1 MNRSLAIGLSIAT
14 IIGLFLFFQGAAPKK
29 DAGQGTAA
37 RSPKTQRPPKVILN
51 DVPDKDSASHL
62 KEKSEAPQKS
72 DPTKKENEQ
81 TKPKRQEQAKT
92 LRFTRPRKIS
102 LVNRWVP
109 GMERYSRSP
118 GDSVMEA
125 KLNLL
130 KVDLNLDGQL
140 FEDVI
145 KDLNAIGLGFEIRI
159 DPRVLEFL
167 KKDQLEVSLRLRRI
181 SMRNALAL
189 ILSVHPDLVYYF
201 DNDVLEITWE
211 KFAPK
216 EDPVEAVKRDELIP
230 VEPLHGLYRKTLRER
245 KVTMIFDKTP
255 LSDIVSFIQDIT
267 SLNITASRDIDLE
280 VPVTVDVRDGN
291 LEATLKA
298 ILAKHGLYWIFEN
311 QTLKI
316 VEKSQAD
323 PFWKELEAIEEKQ
336 KTAQAVLAETSK
348 RSLNSATLT
357 QALAFLQAEFQLTTF
372 AARDYRWDGLLVVQ
386 VGDSVELICERMA
399 LLGDGN
405 WELRQQNSGSY
416 LVQWRQ
422 NSPEMLAY
430 CQGLIDEAS
439 SGISP
444 TLQSQHSVAF
454 NKLLDKANDSKRKA
468 LQFKESALRL
478 SSPRE
483 LRRSRRLY
491 AKRVREAA
499 SDCFKVWLASKSDTA
514 ENAVPSNDD
523 VLKAYEIRQRFGTTE
538 DKLSDFADEY
548 IDWISQGHTEFRHP
562 GLELLEDNKD

>member
-14 IIGLFLFFQGAAPKK
+14 IIGLILFFQGSAPKK
-29 DAGQGTAA
+29 DADQGTQIN
-37 RSPKTQRPPKVILN
+37 SPQNKRPRKVTLG
-51 DVPDKDSASHL
+51 DVPGEDSASRP
-62 KEKSEAPQKS
+62 EEMSQAPQKS
-72 DPTKKENEQ
+72 EPTKKEKEQ
-81 TKPKRQEQAKT
+81 TKPKRQKQPKKILFE
-92 LRFTRPRKIS
+92 RPRKVS

-118 GDSVMEA
+118 GDSVIEA
-125 KLNLL
+125 KLELL

-140 FEDVI
+140 VVDAI
-145 KDLNAIGLGFEIRI
+145 KDLNTIGLGFEIRI
-159 DPRVLEFL
+159 DPRVLAYL
-167 KKDQLEVSLRLRRI
+167 KKDQVEVSLRLRRI
-181 SMRNALAL
+181 SVRNALL
-189 ILSVHPDLVYYF
+189 LLLSVNPDLVYYF
-201 DNDVLEITWE
+201 ENDVLEITWE

-216 EDPVEAVKRDELIP
+216 EDAVEHVKRDELIP
-230 VEPLHGLYRKTLRER
+230 VEPLYGIYRKTLRER
-245 KVTMIFDKTP
+245 KVTLNFDKTP

-267 SLNITASRDIDLE
+267 NLNITASRDIDLE

-291 LEATLKA
+291 LEAALKA

-323 PFWKELEAIEEKQ
+323 PFWKDLEALEKKQ
-336 KTAQAVLAETSK
+336 KTAQAVLAESSK

-357 QALAFLQAEFQLTTF
+357 QALAFLQAEFQLNTF

-399 LLGDGN
+399 LLGDGD
-405 WELRQQNSGSY
+405 WELRQQSSGSY

-422 NSPEMLAY
+422 SSPEILAY

-444 TLQSQHSVAF
+444 ALQSQHSAAF

-468 LQFKESALRL
+468 LQFKERALRL
-478 SSPRE
+478 SSASE
-483 LRRSRRLY
+483 LRRSRRVY

-499 SDCFKVWLASKSDTA
+499 SDCFKVWLASKADTL
-514 ENAVPSNDD
+514 EDLIPSNED
-523 VLKAYEIRQRFGTTE
+523 VLKAYEIRQRFGARE
-538 DKLSDFADEY
+538 DRLSDFADEY
-548 IDWISQGHTEFRHP
+548 IEWISQGHTELKHP
-562 GLELLEDNKD
+562 GLELLEDN